1 MKYLTILHIAMF
13 YLIANQDLI
22 GQNCKLAKDE
32 LDPFTKK
39 QVVLTKTFNIANP
52 ITSEA
57 RKPIIQGQF
66 GLENDSIYFKLQ
78 SIIIVSGGI
87 LDDTDNLKEYIKFKE
102 NDYLLLKFENNDN
115 LLKLRLNYQSQVS
128 ENRSAG
134 MITLNTFAKFNLAQE
149 DINQFAKYKLEILRF
164 SKNNENEK
172 IDYEIKNANHKD
184 NVVSN
189 ASCFLVA
196 LSRKSDVK

>member
-1 MKYLTILHIAMF
+1 MKYLTILPIAIC

-39 QVVLTKTFNIANP
+39 QVVLTKTFNMANP

-57 RKPIIQGQF
+57 RKPTLHGQF

-102 NDYLLLKFENNDN
+102 NDYLLIKFENNDN
-115 LLKLRLNYQSQVS
+115 LLNLRLNYQSQVS

-134 MITLNTFAKFNLAQE
+134 MITLNTFAKFNLTQE
-149 DINQFAKYKLEILRF
+149 DINQFAKYKLEMLRF

-189 ASCFLVA
+189 ATCFLVA
-196 LSRKSDVK
+196 LVSRAK

>member
-1 MKYLTILHIAMF
+1 MKYLTILQIAIC

-32 LDPFTKK
+32 LDPFTNK
-39 QVVLTKTFNIANP
+39 QVVLTKTFNMANP

-57 RKPIIQGQF
+57 RKPIIHGQF

-102 NDYLLLKFENNDN
+102 NDYLLIKFENNDN

-128 ENRSAG
+128 ENRSSG
-134 MITLNTFAKFNLAQE
+134 IITLNTFAKFNLAQE
-149 DINQFAKYKLEILRF
+149 DINHFAKNKLEMLRF

-189 ASCFLVA
+189 ATCFLVA
-196 LSRKSDVK
+196 LGSRAK

>member
-1 MKYLTILHIAMF
+1 
-13 YLIANQDLI
+13 
-22 GQNCKLAKDE
+22 
-32 LDPFTKK
+32 
-39 QVVLTKTFNIANP
+39 LTKTFNMANP

-57 RKPIIQGQF
+57 RKPIIHGQF

-102 NDYLLLKFENNDN
+102 NDYLLIKFENNDN

-134 MITLNTFAKFNLAQE
+134 MITLNTFAKFNLTQE
-149 DINQFAKYKLEILRF
+149 DINQFAKYKLEMLRF

-189 ASCFLVA
+189 ATCFLVA
-196 LSRKSDVK
+196 LVSRAK

>member
-1 MKYLTILHIAMF
+1 MKYLTILQIAIC

-22 GQNCKLAKDE
+22 SQNCKLAKDE

-39 QVVLTKTFNIANP
+39 QVVLTKTFNMANP

-57 RKPIIQGQF
+57 RKPIIHGQF

-102 NDYLLLKFENNDN
+102 NDYLLIKFENNDN

-128 ENRSAG
+128 ENRSSG

-149 DINQFAKYKLEILRF
+149 NINQFAKYKLEMLRF

-189 ASCFLVA
+189 ATCFLVA
-196 LSRKSDVK
+196 LVSRAK

>member
-1 MKYLTILHIAMF
+1 MKYLTILPIAIC
-13 YLIANQDLI
+13 YLIANQYLI

-39 QVVLTKTFNIANP
+39 QVVLTKTFNMANP

-57 RKPIIQGQF
+57 RKPIIHGQF

-87 LDDTDNLKEYIKFKE
+87 LDDTDNLKEYIRFKE
-102 NDYLLLKFENNDN
+102 NDYLLIKFENNDN

-128 ENRSAG
+128 ENRSSG

-149 DINQFAKYKLEILRF
+149 DINQFAKYKLEMLRF

-189 ASCFLVA
+189 ANCFLVA
-196 LSRKSDVK
+196 LVSRAK

>member
-1 MKYLTILHIAMF
+1 MKYLTILQIAIC

-39 QVVLTKTFNIANP
+39 QVVLTKTFNMANP

-57 RKPIIQGQF
+57 RKQIIHGQV

-87 LDDTDNLKEYIKFKE
+87 LDDTDNLKEYIRFKE

-128 ENRSAG
+128 ENRSSG

-149 DINQFAKYKLEILRF
+149 DINQFAKYKLEMLRF

-189 ASCFLVA
+189 ATCFLVA
-196 LSRKSDVK
+196 LVSRAK

>member
-1 MKYLTILHIAMF
+1 MKYLTILQIAIC

-22 GQNCKLAKDE
+22 AQNCKLAKDE

-57 RKPIIQGQF
+57 RKPTLHGQF

-87 LDDTDNLKEYIKFKE
+87 LADTDNLKEYIKFKE
-102 NDYLLLKFENNDN
+102 NDYLFIKFENNDN

-128 ENRSAG
+128 ENRSSG

-149 DINQFAKYKLEILRF
+149 DINQFAKYKLEMLRF

-189 ASCFLVA
+189 ATCFLVSFG
-196 LSRKSDVK
+196 SRAK